1 MPCNIAQM
9 ERAGWWLEQVSGRA
23 GGRKRKRAR
32 KAAREEQEAEW
43 NVLAGGWRQWLAE
56 IERVK
61 AEAKQEV
68 QAELEQVKAANADAK
83 AEVLKLKAENAY
95 VNSENARLRAE
106 NDLLRLRCLGGSLSV
121 RNDGN

>member
-9 ERAGWWLEQVSGRA
+9 EQKEQVSGRA
-23 GGRKRKRAR
+23 AKRAR
-32 KAAREEQEAEW
+32 KAAREEQEAE
-43 NVLAGGWRQWLAE
+43 ARRQRLAE

-83 AEVLKLKAENAY
+83 AEVLKLKAENA
-95 VNSENARLRAE
+95 
-106 NDLLRLRCLGGSLSV
+106 
-121 RNDGN
+121 

>member
-1 MPCNIAQM
+1 M
-9 ERAGWWLEQVSGRA
+9 EQKEPVSR
-23 GGRKRKRAR
+23 RTVKRAR
-32 KAAREEQEAEW
+32 TDAREEQEAE
-43 NVLAGGWRQWLAE
+43 ARGQRLAE

-95 VNSENARLRAE
+95 VNSENARLGAE
-106 NDLLRLRCLGGSLSV
+106 NDLLRLRFLGGSLSV